1 MGRNSVV
8 ALWISSLFYFLL
20 VIFTL
25 HFRIVLEPVFSFVWL
40 RSFHFQ
46 LCILPAFIFVFSFRC
61 LRFYCFVCCCLFRR
75 VQSLFLFISHQ
86 FAYTPISTYSN
97 SINVVAFCASL
108 SGAPLFA
115 NFSQQLCGVSSQQ
128 LFLPVSSSHDNA
140 HTHTR
145 KAVTHT
151 HTHLKWLIQAPI
163 DRGSYLKFRGQIAVS
178 RFFLKEFADN

>member
-108 SGAPLFA
+108 SGAPLPIFR
-115 NFSQQLCGVSSQQ
+115 SSCVESAVNSCFYR
-128 LFLPVSSSHDNA
+128 FLLHMATPTP
-140 HTHTR
+140 THA
-145 KAVTHT
+145 KPSHT
-151 HTHLKWLIQAPI
+151 HTHPPKMTNTSANWQRKLLKVSWA
-163 DRGSYLKFRGQIAVS
+163 DCSFQI
-178 RFFLKEFADN
+178 FLKEFADN